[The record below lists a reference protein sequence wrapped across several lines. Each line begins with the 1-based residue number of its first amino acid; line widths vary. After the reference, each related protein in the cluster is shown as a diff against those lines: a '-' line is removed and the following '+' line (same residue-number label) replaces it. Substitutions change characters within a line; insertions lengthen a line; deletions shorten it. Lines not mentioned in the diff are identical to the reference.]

1 MLSAVF
7 SFLAYSSVAQYTE
20 TINSNRPGFSY
31 GAYSVGTNVIQG
43 EMGARYGKDE
53 HNSFAN
59 DTDIFY
65 SDYSLRYGLYYERLE
80 LILDGTYSR
89 ESINIQTGTSTREL
103 INNNFRRNTIGAK
116 YLIYDRYLQKELE
129 GPNVI
134 SWKADNTFQWD
145 DLIPSVSAYAGAN
158 LFLGQD
164 PNRIRQPLLTLTDSE
179 DSPVLSPRLGII
191 TQNNYE
197 NWALVMNFIA
207 DKFTTDFP
215 SYEGIFTLT
224 HTVSPDIA
232 LFTEFQFIIN
242 DLYSDEIVRAG
253 AGYLLFEDLQLDA
266 SFMLNFRDTPSR
278 WYVGLGVSY
287 RYDDLYEGKRIFK
300 NKAEKQ
306 DAKRKEKIEKKKKE
320 LNPDVDDLEDQ
331 NGNKK

>member
-1 MLSAVF
+1 MFKILSFAVF
-7 SFLAYSSVAQYTE
+7 FLVAFSSLAQYTE

-43 EMGARYGKDE
+43 EMGFRYGNDE
-53 HNSFAN
+53 HDLLNREK
-59 DTDIFY
+59 DIFDV
-65 SDYSLRYGLYYERLE
+65 DYSLRYGLYYERLE
-80 LILDGTYSR
+80 ILLDGTYASENVMISR
-89 ESINIQTGTSTREL
+89 GLSSDEFSNS
-103 INNNFRRNTIGAK
+103 NFRRNTLGAK

-134 SWKADNTFQWD
+134 SWKAENTFQWD

-158 LFLGQD
+158 LLFGDNPFKFQEE
-164 PNRIRQPLLTLTDSE
+164 PF
-179 DSPVLSPRLGII
+179 LSPRLGII
-191 TQNNYE
+191 TQNNYK
-197 NWALVMNFIA
+197 NWVFVMNFIA

-224 HTVSPDIA
+224 HTISPDIA

-253 AGYLLFEDLQLDA
+253 AGYLLFDDLQLDA
-266 SFMLNFRDTPSR
+266 SFMVNFRDTPAR

-287 RYDDLYEGKRIFK
+287 RYDDLHEGKRIFK
-300 NKAEKQ
+300 NKVEKK
-306 DAKRKEKIEKKKKE
+306 DAKRKKKIEKKKKE
-320 LNPDVDDLEDQ
+320 LNPDVEELKDEP
-331 NGNKK
+331 GNRK